1 MCHSCKGKCR
11 RVSGLAN
18 WQILYLDI
26 NIIHVWLTLEVPFVT
41 VIQLEVALLYF
52 TIYFST
58 YLFPTFPDPFVTIAL
73 TVKGCSKS
81 TLNTKVWYRY
91 IEIINFSFSFFRIIH
106 FVLFMHIPIIFSS
119 NVQVTFSDYLLSV
132 SRLSVR
138 MFVNFSHFY
147 LSRTI
152 RPNFTKL

>member
-1 MCHSCKGKCR
+1 M
-11 RVSGLAN
+11 
-18 WQILYLDI
+18 
-26 NIIHVWLTLEVPFVT
+26 PFVT
-41 VIQLEVALLYF
+41 VIQLGVVFLYF
-52 TIYFST
+52 TTYFIT
-58 YLFPTFPDPFVTIAL
+58 YLLAYSDPFVTIAL

-91 IEIINFSFSFFRIIH
+91 IEINNFSFSFFRIIH
-106 FVLFMHIPIIFSS
+106 FVLFMHIPVIFSS

-138 MFVNFSHFY
+138 MFVNFSHFN

-152 RPNFTKL
+152 RPNLTKLYG